1 MLTLRSTGMLVIG
14 AAAAIGCMN
23 LEAPAPATSPQ
34 LVVHAVLDTYADQQ
48 FLLLNRARTG
58 EPSST
63 GTNSHD
69 APIGGATV
77 TITAPNGIVMTANEN
92 APNSAVFPV
101 GVYAFTPRRYGVTVA
116 QGGTYALHIRTPSG
130 EEASGTTTIPV
141 VPASSTRVP
150 PKIFL
155 RLRDTLRL
163 GWARVPGARSYELVI
178 TPYLSSLY
186 RTFFD
191 TTVAVPGTALTVT
204 GDPVFLR
211 GRTMNI
217 VVSAVDENYYD
228 YYRGQ
233 SDPFAS
239 GTPTHLTG
247 AVGVFGSI
255 APLLMTT
262 VQVR

>member
-1 MLTLRSTGMLVIG
+1 MLTLRSAGMLVLG
-14 AAAAIGCMN
+14 AAAGTGCVN
-23 LEAPAPATSPQ
+23 LESPAPPTPPQ
-34 LVVHAVLDTYADQQ
+34 LVVHAVLDASADQQ
-48 FLLLNRARTG
+48 FLLLYRARTG
-58 EPSST
+58 QPSST
-63 GTNSHD
+63 GSNSHD
-69 APIGGATV
+69 QPIGGATV
-77 TITAPNGIVMTANEN
+77 TVTAPNGRVMTANEL
-92 APNSAVFPV
+92 APDSTPFPP
-101 GVYAFTPRRYGVTVA
+101 GSYAFTPQRYGVTVA
-116 QGGTYALHIRTPSG
+116 TGGTYSLHIRIPSG
-130 EEASGTTTIPV
+130 EVVSGTTTIPV

-150 PKIFL
+150 PELFF

-163 GWARVPGARSYELVI
+163 GWPHVRGTRSYEVVI
-178 TPYLSSLY
+178 SPYLSSQY

-204 GDPVFLR
+204 GDPIFLR
-211 GRTMNI
+211 GTMNV

-255 APLLMTT
+255 APLL
-262 VQVR
+262 VRRVLVR